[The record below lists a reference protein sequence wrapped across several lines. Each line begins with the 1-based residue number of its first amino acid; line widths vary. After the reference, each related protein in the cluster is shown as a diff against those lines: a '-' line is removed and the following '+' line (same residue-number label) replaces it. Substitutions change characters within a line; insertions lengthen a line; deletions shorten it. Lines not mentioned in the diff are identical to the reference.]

1 MCSSLQHPIMS
12 LPSEHVDQRAAP
24 RRGRECTLIKDS
36 GYIFS
41 FFVILEE
48 QLTQMMNFYTI
59 NFSSQHLSVQWIL
72 DLDWSVAVFCSHI
85 SYSFE
90 MYKTYIKYITKPYEI
105 STQLVSYLFQSF
117 SSHIINSIYPNTISV
132 TIIHLM
138 SLTVYNIQAL
148 SNRKR
153 SHINLDLFH
162 IWLLFKM

>member
-12 LPSEHVDQRAAP
+12 LHSEHVDQRAAP
-24 RRGRECTLIKDS
+24 RRGRECTLTKDS

-59 NFSSQHLSVQWIL
+59 NFSSQHLSVQGIL
-72 DLDWSVAVFCSHI
+72 DLDRSVAVFCSHI

-105 STQLVSYLFQSF
+105 SYTAELVSYLFQSF
-117 SSHIINSIYPNTISV
+117 SSHIINSIYQNNISV
-132 TIIHLM
+132 TLIYLKAVIM
-138 SLTVYNIQAL
+138 SLTVYTIQAL

-162 IWLLFKM
+162 I